1 MLYSVLKFIVKCLMI
16 PFVKI
21 EVQNIEKIPPEGPV
35 LLASNHVSN
44 WDPVIL
50 AIALPRK
57 LHFMAKEELFK
68 IFIIGSIIRKLGTFP
83 VKRGAADRNAIRES
97 LKVLN
102 ENKVLCIFP
111 EGTRGKPGKLLPFQ
125 PGVTLIAHKANAPLV
140 PIGLSGTNNILV
152 KGLRVKVKLLIGD
165 PIYPAQLAEG
175 KMSSEQLEEI
185 TAALQ
190 NKVNDLLIK

>member
-1 MLYSVLKFIVKCLMI
+1 MI

-21 EVQNIEKIPPEGPV
+21 EVQNMNNFPQKGPV
-35 LLASNHVSN
+35 LLACNHLSN

-68 IFIIGSIIRKLGTFP
+68 IFILSSIMRNVGTFP

-102 ENKVLCIFP
+102 DNNVLCIFP
-111 EGTRGKPGKLLPFQ
+111 EGHRSKPGQLLPFQ
-125 PGVTLIAHKANAPLV
+125 AGVTLIAHKGNAPLV
-140 PIGLSGTNNILV
+140 PIGLSGTNNIIK
-152 KGLRVKVKLLIGD
+152 KGLRVNIILNIGE
-165 PIYPAQLAEG
+165 PIYPTQIADG
-175 KMSSEQLEEI
+175 KISSAQLEEI
-185 TAALQ
+185 TQMLQ
-190 NKVNDLLIK
+190 NKVSDLLTK